1 MMRKTTQ
8 LLVLAGVIAAPT
20 LVMSGTAYADE
31 AKSPISANVGLVT
44 DYAYRGISQTNS
56 KPALQGGFDY
66 AHSSG
71 FYAGVW
77 GSNISWLSDLT
88 DTAPG
93 GIGNVSSS
101 LELDGYVGFKG
112 DIGTSGFGYDVGVL
126 TYYYPGDYPANFTSP
141 DTTELYVAGSY
152 SIFSLKYSH
161 AVTNLFGAPDSK
173 NSGYLDAALNF
184 TLPGDVGLGLHVGR
198 QQVNCSGCTD
208 YTDYKISLSKEYIGL
223 NWGVAYVDTS
233 LHGDK
238 ELFGPTGRSLSD
250 GRFIV
255 SVSKSF

>member
-1 MMRKTTQ
+1 MRKMTH
-8 LLVLAGVIAAPT
+8 LLVLCGVITAPT
-20 LVMSGTAYADE
+20 LGLAGSAYAEE
-31 AKSPISANVGLVT
+31 AASPFTANVGLVT

-93 GIGNVSSS
+93 GTGRVSSS
-101 LELDGYVGFKG
+101 LELDGYLGFKG
-112 DIGTSGFGYDVGVL
+112 NVGTSGFGYDVGVL
-126 TYYYPGDYPANFTSP
+126 TYYYPGDYPAGFTSP

-152 SIFSLKYSH
+152 SVFSLKYSH
-161 AVTNLFGAPDSK
+161 AVTNLFGTANSK

-198 QQVNCSGCTD
+198 QKINCSGCNS
-208 YTDYKISLSKEYIGL
+208 YTDYKISLSKEYAGF
-223 NWGVAYVDTS
+223 NWGIAYVDTS
-233 LHGDK
+233 LHGNT

-250 GRFIV
+250 GRFIA